1 MVVDLV
7 FLGDVVLGLTLR
19 ASEIDDVSFTF
30 FSHSVDYIRLVK
42 WSWEREADASHPIPT
57 SSGLNPRLALAT
69 HCNLEPMVRFE
80 LTTHALRKRCSTS

>member
-42 WSWEREADASHPIPT
+42 WSWEREADASHPTPIK
-57 SSGLNPRLALAT
+57 SGPNPGRCFSFGAVRRT
-69 HCNLEPMVRFE
+69 RTDNLLFTKQ
-80 LTTHALRKRCSTS
+80 LLHH